1 MSNAE
6 PTSQFMV
13 DPSPEDELANQQIKW
28 PRVPPAKEVI
38 VKLRNIPGQIP
49 LIMLHGP
56 SLVSILTIDTHSHTR
71 TTGGGGNIHSFG
83 PLQKKFH
90 SSIWAIQSTPD
101 TPLTSIHA
109 QAEFYVKKM
118 REEQPRGPYR
128 LAAFSATA
136 ITLLEMVHIIEES
149 GEKIIQLVFIDH
161 FPTVFFA
168 PPMGL
173 DIDLSV
179 MSRDQVRA
187 QFVEKNY
194 FFVCH
199 LLRKDSGGKVV
210 RRHKLAD
217 GLTEA
222 WKRIPVDPFLRNFGD
237 FLEVFLSA
245 VYDFLE
251 EITTRDRV
259 RSPDMGALSRWLRQL
274 NCPVT
279 VFLADKGIH
288 SCIPA
293 HAQQEWE
300 DIGIRRGFPGAEIR
314 VLDAGHYDILSN
326 DVLVYELQ
334 KNFYPQLRASL

>member
-1 MSNAE
+1 MAKSE
-6 PTSQFMV
+6 PTLQFMV
-13 DPSPEDELANQQIKW
+13 DPSPEDELAGQQIKW

-38 VKLRNIPGQIP
+38 VKLRHVPGQIP
-49 LIMLHGP
+49 LIMLH
-56 SLVSILTIDTHSHTR
+56 
-71 TTGGGGNIHSFG
+71 GGGGNIHSFG

-90 SSIWAIQSTPD
+90 SAIWAIQSTPD
-101 TPLTSIHA
+101 TPLSSIHA
-109 QAEFYVKKM
+109 QAEFYVQKIK
-118 REEQPRGPYR
+118 EEQPQGPYR

-136 ITLLEMVHIIEES
+136 ITLLEMVHIIEN
-149 GEKIIQLVFIDH
+149 GGDKIIQLVFIDH

-173 DIDLSV
+173 DTDLTS
-179 MSRDQVRA
+179 MSRDQIRA

-199 LLRKDSGGKVV
+199 LLRKDLGGKVV

-222 WKRIPVDPFLRNFGD
+222 WEKKPVDPFLRNFGD

-251 EITTRDRV
+251 EVTSRDRI
-259 RSPDMGALSRWLRQL
+259 RPPDSRALSRWLKELR
-274 NCPVT
+274 CPIT

-293 HAQQEWE
+293 HSQQEWV
-300 DIGIRRGFPGAEIR
+300 DIGIRRGFPSAIIR
-314 VLDAGHYDILSN
+314 VLDAGHYDILSS
-326 DVLVYELQ
+326 DVLVHELQ
-334 KNFYPQLRASL
+334 KDFYPHSIRAAL